1 MSRAVEQSSS
11 RAVEATVRPSVLRP
25 PSSVP
30 SPRERA
36 RSLRRYGRWDRIALL
51 FLLPW
56 FIHLA
61 LFTVYPLAT
70 ALTGSVSDWD
80 ILTDERQFVGLQY
93 FSEVFRDPFFYQTL
107 QNTAVYLLVQVPLS
121 IVFGLFAA
129 TLLNQRLPGWQI
141 FRGIYF
147 LPVVVPIVVLAIVW
161 RWMLGTNA
169 GIVNYAL
176 GQFGVAPIPW
186 LSSQFWAM
194 PAIALMKVWGD
205 VGFYAVIFLA
215 ALQGMPGE
223 LVDAARVD
231 GANDWQVFWQI
242 KLPMLNPVL
251 VFCIVMGTL
260 WAMQV
265 FAEPLLMTEGG
276 PAGASTS
283 TMLYLYRQGFDFSRL
298 GFASAGGIV
307 IAALILLLV
316 AIERR
321 VLTRDF

>member
-1 MSRAVEQSSS
+1 MVTLPLGEQLMSTLELPRISSA
-11 RAVEATVRPSVLRP
+11 RVVRGK
-25 PSSVP
+25 
-30 SPRERA
+30 
-36 RSLRRYGRWDRIALL
+36 RSHRYARWDRIGLL

-61 LFTVYPLAT
+61 LFTLYPLGL
-70 ALTGSVSDWD
+70 ALYGSVSDWN
-80 ILTDERQFVGLQY
+80 ILTDDMRFVGGQY
-93 FSEVFRDPFFYQTL
+93 FAELAHDAFFFQTL
-107 QNTAVYLLVQVPLS
+107 RNTAVYLIVQVPLS
-121 IVFGLFAA
+121 LVLGLCFA
-129 TLLNQRLPGWQI
+129 TLLNQRVPGWQL

-147 LPVVVPIVVLAIVW
+147 LPVVVPIVVLSIIW
-161 RWMLGTNA
+161 RWMLSTNT

-176 GQFGVAPIPW
+176 SLAGIPTVPW
-186 LSSQFWAM
+186 LTSQFWAM
-194 PAIALMKVWGD
+194 PAISLMKVWTD

-215 ALQGMPGE
+215 ALQGMPAE

-231 GANDWQVFWQI
+231 GASDWQAFWQI
-242 KLPMLNPVL
+242 KLPMLNPVF
-251 VFCIVMGTL
+251 VFCVIMGTL

-283 TMLYLYRQGFDFSRL
+283 TLLYLYRQGFDFSRL

-307 IAALILLLV
+307 IAGLILLLV

>member
-1 MSRAVEQSSS
+1 MSTLEFPRVA
-11 RAVEATVRPSVLRP
+11 PSVRGE
-25 PSSVP
+25 SV
-30 SPRERA
+30 
-36 RSLRRYGRWDRIALL
+36 RRYGRWDRLAVL

-56 FIHLA
+56 IVHLA
-61 LFTVYPLAT
+61 LFTFYPLFL
-70 ALTGSVSDWD
+70 ALYGSVSDWD
-80 ILTDERQFVGLQY
+80 ILSDERQFVGMQY
-93 FSEVFRDPFFYQTL
+93 FAEVLHDPFFFQTL
-107 QNTAVYLLVQVPLS
+107 HNTAVYLIVQVPLS
-121 IVFGLFAA
+121 IIFGLFAA
-129 TLLNQRLPGWQI
+129 TLLNQRLPGWQF

-176 GQFGVAPIPW
+176 GQFGVPAVPW

-194 PAIALMKVWGD
+194 PAIALMKVWTD

-223 LVDAARVD
+223 QIDAARVD
-231 GANDWQVFWQI
+231 GANDWQVFWHI
-242 KLPMLNPVL
+242 KVPMLNPVL
-251 VFCIVMGTL
+251 VFSIIMGTL

-265 FAEPLLMTEGG
+265 FAEPLLMTQGG

-307 IAALILLLV
+307 IAGLILVLV
-316 AIERR
+316 AVERK
-321 VLTRDF
+321 VLTRDY

>member
-1 MSRAVEQSSS
+1 MAV
-11 RAVEATVRPSVLRP
+11 
-25 PSSVP
+25 
-30 SPRERA
+30 
-36 RSLRRYGRWDRIALL
+36 L

-56 FIHLA
+56 IIHLA
-61 LFTVYPLAT
+61 LFTVYPLIL
-70 ALTGSVSDWD
+70 ALYGSVSDWN
-80 ILTDERQFVGLQY
+80 ILTDEREFVGLQY
-93 FSEVFRDPFFYQTL
+93 FAEVLQDPFFYQTIR
-107 QNTAVYLLVQVPLS
+107 NTVVYLIVQVPLS
-121 IVFGLFAA
+121 IALGLFVGS
-129 TLLNQRLPGWQI
+129 LLNQRLPGWQL

-147 LPVVVPIVVLAIVW
+147 LPVVVPMVVLAIVW

-169 GIVNYAL
+169 GVANYFL
-176 GQFGVAPIPW
+176 GQFGVAPVPW

-194 PAIALMKVWGD
+194 PAIALMKVWAD

-215 ALQGMPGE
+215 ALQGMPAE
-223 LVDAARVD
+223 LIDAARVD
-231 GANDWQVFWQI
+231 GATDRQVFWHI

-276 PAGASTS
+276 PAGAST
-283 TMLYLYRQGFDFSRL
+283 TTLLYLYRQGFDFSRL

-307 IAALILLLV
+307 IAVLILAVV
-316 AIERR
+316 AIQRK

>member
-1 MSRAVEQSSS
+1 MSTLELSQAAPV
-11 RAVEATVRPSVLRP
+11 
-25 PSSVP
+25 
-30 SPRERA
+30 A
-36 RSLRRYGRWDRIALL
+36 RRRRIRRYGRWDWAAIV

-56 FIHLA
+56 LVHLA
-61 LFTVYPLAT
+61 LFTLYPLFL
-70 ALTGSVSDWD
+70 ALYGSVSDWD
-80 ILTDERQFVGLQY
+80 ILSDEMRFVGGQY
-93 FSEVFRDPFFYQTL
+93 FAELFRDPTFYQTL
-107 QNTAVYLLVQVPLS
+107 RNTGIYLIIQVPLS
-121 IVFGLFAA
+121 IVLGLFVA
-129 TLLNQRLPGWQI
+129 TLLNQRVPGWQI

-147 LPVVVPIVVLAIVW
+147 LPVVVPVVVLAIIW
-161 RWMLGTNA
+161 RWILSTN
-169 GIVNYAL
+169 GGVLNYAL
-176 GQFGVAPIPW
+176 GQLGVLPVPW
-186 LSSQFWAM
+186 LTSQFWAM
-194 PAIALMKVWGD
+194 PSISLMKVWTD

-215 ALQGMPGE
+215 ALQGMPSE

-231 GANDWQVFWQI
+231 GANDWQTFWQI

-276 PAGASTS
+276 PAGASNS
-283 TMLYLYRQGFDFSRL
+283 TLLYLYRQGFDFSRL